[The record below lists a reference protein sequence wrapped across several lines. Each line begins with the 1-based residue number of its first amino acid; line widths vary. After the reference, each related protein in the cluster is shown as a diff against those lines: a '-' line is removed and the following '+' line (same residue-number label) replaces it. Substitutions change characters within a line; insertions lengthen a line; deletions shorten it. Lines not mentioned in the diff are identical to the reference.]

1 MRYFALL
8 GVKPIQR
15 PSQRASTMNDAG
27 MSNQALSNS
36 ANTPADPSSA
46 GQQPRAPRLT
56 LLIRAAKIVTSDGE
70 FVCVIRDVSESGV
83 KVRFFHE
90 APVDDLIELHMVSGA
105 HCQIREVRRSG
116 PEVAYTFVGA
126 VDVEQFANT
135 NSPFPKRGLR
145 IALSFPARVS
155 ARDQTYEATVYDF
168 SQQGARVY
176 CDGRF
181 AIDQT
186 LSLRSDWP
194 GINFGPTYAN
204 VRWRRDAS
212 YGLLFEETMELAE
225 FARLAALLQCP
236 ALLGLTDGTGWG

>member
-1 MRYFALL
+1 
-8 GVKPIQR
+8 
-15 PSQRASTMNDAG
+15 
-27 MSNQALSNS
+27 MSNRALSDS
-36 ANTPADPSSA
+36 ETTPADPSLPA
-46 GQQPRAPRLT
+46 QHPRAPRLT
-56 LLIRAAKIVTSDGE
+56 LLIRAAKIVTSNGE
-70 FVCVIRDVSESGV
+70 FVCVIRDISESGV

-90 APVDDLIELHMVSGA
+90 APADDLIELHMVSGA

-116 PEVAYTFVGA
+116 REVAYTFVGA
-126 VDVEQFANT
+126 IDVEQFANT

-155 ARDQTYEATVYDF
+155 ARDRTYEATVYDF

-186 LSLRSDWP
+186 LSLKSDWP
-194 GINFGPTYAN
+194 GIGFGPTYAN

-236 ALLGLTDGTGWG
+236 ALLGLQDRADWG